1 MTDSQTNKVNLAE
14 KLAQF
19 SEQWSPRIVGEFN
32 GQQVKVTKLEG
43 EFPWHHHEAEDEFFM
58 VLKGHLTIH
67 LRDRTIE
74 LDEGEF
80 FVVER
85 GVEHKP
91 VAAAEAHILLIEPA
105 STVNTGNLQ
114 NDRTIEVQK
123 RLS

>member
-1 MTDSQTNKVNLAE
+1 MNDNNATKVNLAE

-19 SEQWSPRIVGEFN
+19 SEQWSPRIVGGFN

-58 VLKGHLTIH
+58 VLSGHLTIH

-114 NDRTIEVQK
+114 NDRTIDVQE
-123 RLS
+123 RL

>member
-1 MTDSQTNKVNLAE
+1 MSDSQTDKVNLAE

-32 GQQVKVTKLEG
+32 GQQVKLAKLEG

-58 VLKGHLTIH
+58 VLSGHLTIH

-85 GVEHKP
+85 GVEHQP

-105 STVNTGNLQ
+105 STVNTGNLV
-114 NDRTIEVQK
+114 NDRTIEVQE

>member
-1 MTDSQTNKVNLAE
+1 MKDNNPNKVNLAE

-32 GQQVKVTKLEG
+32 GQQVKLAKLEG
-43 EFPWHHHEAEDEFFM
+43 DFPWHHHEAEDEFFM
-58 VLKGHLTIH
+58 VLSGHLTLH

-91 VAAAEAHILLIEPA
+91 VAAAEAHVLLIEPA

-114 NDRTIEVQK
+114 NDRTIEVQE
-123 RLS
+123 RL

>member
-1 MTDSQTNKVNLAE
+1 MTDSQTSKVNLAE

-58 VLKGHLTIH
+58 VLSGHLTIH

-114 NDRTIEVQK
+114 DDRTIDVQK